1 MISLCVPSRGRP
13 ERAKMMRESAMDT
26 AKDKDNLE
34 IVWYLN
40 EDDKSLSKYQSYF
53 WPNVKIGPHQSTCM
67 SWNQCAE
74 RATQPIVALMGDD
87 VLFKSKHWD
96 LEIKKEFDK
105 ASDPMLMVVPYTGR
119 PRNYSEKQKAAKERY
134 VVPVNEKINAPHY
147 AVSREW
153 VKYFGYLCSPMFWH
167 FYVDTYTQILASR
180 VGRCVYRPDIV
191 WRTKKLDDS
200 TTQEVRDHLNIRE
213 RDTWVW
219 NNCARQLD
227 ADVEYLKRYIKK
239 QC

>member
-1 MISLCVPSRGRP
+1 MSSNG
-13 ERAKMMRESAMDT
+13 
-26 AKDKDNLE
+26 
-34 IVWYLN
+34 
-40 EDDKSLSKYQSYF
+40 KY
-53 WPNVKIGPHQSTCM
+53 T
-67 SWNQCAE
+67 
-74 RATQPIVALMGDD
+74 
-87 VLFKSKHWD
+87 
-96 LEIKKEFDK
+96 
-105 ASDPMLMVVPYTGR
+105 
-119 PRNYSEKQKAAKERY
+119 EKQKAAKERY

-219 NNCARQLD
+219 NNCSRQLD

-239 QC
+239 QG

>member
-13 ERAKMMRESAMDT
+13 ERAKLMRESAMDT
-26 AKDKDNLE
+26 AKDPDNLE
-34 IVWYLN
+34 ILWYLN
-40 EDDKSLSKYQSYF
+40 ADDKSLKRYQTYF
-53 WPNVKIGPHQSTCM
+53 WPNVEIGPHQSTSM
-67 SWNQCAE
+67 SWNKLAYK
-74 RATQPIVALMGDD
+74 ATQPIVALMGDD
-87 VLFKSKHWD
+87 VLFQSQDWD
-96 LEIKKEFDK
+96 LEIKKEYDL

-119 PRNYSEKQKAAKERY
+119 PRNYTTNQKAAKEKY

-180 VGRCVYRPDIV
+180 VGRCIYRPNIV
-191 WRTKKLDDS
+191 WRTKKLEDT
-200 TTQEVRDHLNIRE
+200 TTQEVREHLNIRA
-213 RDTWVW
+213 RDEWVW
-219 NNCARQLD
+219 KNCSRQLE

-239 QC
+239 QG